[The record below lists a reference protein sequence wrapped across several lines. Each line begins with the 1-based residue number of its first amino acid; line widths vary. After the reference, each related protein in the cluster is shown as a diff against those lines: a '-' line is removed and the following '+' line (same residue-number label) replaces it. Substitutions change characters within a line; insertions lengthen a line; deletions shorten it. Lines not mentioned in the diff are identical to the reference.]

1 VSYEEGDD
9 LKYEVI
15 WSANEVATGVHEV
28 LWSANGWWPDKPA
41 SERLRLAE
49 DAVWWA
55 LDRGLI
61 TLHYDPADNARSL
74 APHEYQERLRDW
86 RTWAIPDGP
95 ALYFWRTDAGE
106 VWIKEKPVP
115 RSWVRRSWRGVKEG
129 TGDIDYP
136 DLS

>member
-1 VSYEEGDD
+1 LAEFCPG
-9 LKYEVI
+9 L
-15 WSANEVATGVHEV
+15 SANEDATGVHEV

-49 DAVWWA
+49 DALWWA

-61 TLHYDPADNARSL
+61 TLHYDQAGDARSL

-95 ALYFWRTDAGE
+95 ALY
-106 VWIKEKPVP
+106 V
-115 RSWVRRSWRGVKEG
+115 WRGVKEG
-129 TGDIDYP
+129 TGDIDHP
-136 DLS
+136 DLI